1 MHQSQFLAG
10 TGCTYAVL
18 SHLPALFVRSP
29 LSLICSLRRGL
40 QLLVMIDPCSV
51 YLGRGQI
58 YPKEEA
64 DKLPGGQ

>member
-1 MHQSQFLAG
+1 
-10 TGCTYAVL
+10 
-18 SHLPALFVRSP
+18 
-29 LSLICSLRRGL
+29 
-40 QLLVMIDPCSV
+40 MIDPCSV